1 MNLCLSH
8 LANNA
13 GECANFIILSQ
24 VWSLVQ
30 KIFKNSDNAKKEWES
45 MTGLGTAAWKT
56 YSETRW
62 YSKFE
67 VLQDIYIKFAYLD
80 PFLVRLIA
88 TKTSV
93 ANANRLIKRLLISL

>member
-45 MTGLGTAAWKT
+45 MTGTAWKT
-56 YSETRW
+56 YSGTLW

-67 VLQDIYIKFAYLD
+67 VLHDIYIKFAYLD

-93 ANANRLIKRLLISL
+93 ANANRLIKRLFISL